1 MVHGASGKKNL
12 NMSIHDMSLQEQSLL
27 FAELASLAY
36 SDEKQVYKDAKGF
49 GFTKVKFYDNG
60 GAQAYRFE
68 NKNDIVIA
76 CRGTQPTEFND
87 IKADLK
93 ALPVMAETIS
103 RVHHGFKVEV
113 DELWPFVSAN
123 LIDGPKV
130 SQDLWF
136 CGHSLGAAMAT
147 IMASRCMYEP
157 ELQDPM
163 SLFKYGSPRVGWR
176 KYVKSLGV
184 DHHRFVNNNDIVTRV
199 PMRIMGY
206 VHHGSEHYMDCNG
219 NVLIG
224 YKPWRRFKDRMK
236 GMWMG
241 LRKLSIDNFS
251 DHSMVCYIENIR
263 KWK

>member
-1 MVHGASGKKNL
+1 
-12 NMSIHDMSLQEQSLL
+12 MSIDGKTLQERSLL
-27 FAELASLAY
+27 FAQLASLAY
-36 SDEKQVYKDAKGF
+36 GDEKAVRKVAKTH
-49 GFTKVKFYDNG
+49 GFTKTMFFDNG

-93 ALPVMAETIS
+93 AVPVMAETVS

-113 DELWPFVSAN
+113 DELWPFVSAKLLHTN
-123 LIDGPKV
+123 PGNKRERN
-130 SQDLWF
+130 LWF

-147 IMASRCMYEP
+147 IMASRCMHEP
-157 ELQDPM
+157 ELIDPKAV
-163 SLFKYGSPRVGWR
+163 FTFGSPRVGWR
-176 KYVKSLGV
+176 KYVKSLLV
-184 DHHRFVNNNDIVTRV
+184 THHRFVNNNDIVTRV

-206 VHHGSEHYMDCNG
+206 IHHGTEHYMDCNG
-219 NVLIG
+219 DILTG
-224 YKPWRRFKDRMK
+224 YKPWRRFKDRTK

-251 DHSMVCYIENIR
+251 DHSMVNYIENIS